1 MRNSLL
7 RPALFLDRDGT
18 LVEEVHHLSRPEQIR
33 LLPGASRAVRL
44 ANRRGVPVVVV
55 TNQSA
60 VARGLLTEEELGAVH
75 EVLRSAL
82 ERDGARLDA
91 IYYCPHHREAVI
103 PDYAVDCDCRKPAP
117 GLLLRAARDLGLNLS
132 RGVMI
137 GDRLLDIEAGRRAG
151 CRGVLVRTGYGAS
164 EERSLTPSDPQ
175 PDRVADDI
183 LEAVRWALRRL
194 QSAT

>member
-44 ANRRGVPVVVV
+44 ANRRAVPVVVV

-75 EVLRSAL
+75 EVLRTAL

-103 PDYAVDCDCRKPAP
+103 PAYAVDCDCRKPAP

>member
-44 ANRRGVPVVVV
+44 ANRRAVPVVVV

-75 EVLRSAL
+75 EVLRTAL
-82 ERDGARLDA
+82 VRDGARLDA

-103 PDYAVDCDCRKPAP
+103 PAYAVDCDCRKPAP

-164 EERSLTPSDPQ
+164 EEGSLTPSDPQ

-194 QSAT
+194 QSGT

>member
-44 ANRRGVPVVVV
+44 ANRRAVPVVVV

-75 EVLRSAL
+75 EVLRTAL

-103 PDYAVDCDCRKPAP
+103 PAYAVDCDCRKPAP

-183 LEAVRWALRRL
+183 LER
-194 QSAT
+194 